1 MRDNDKEVRQLLR
14 SKHIDSLS
22 NNGYNLT
29 NGDKRQE
36 IGVPEHRVYN
46 PPGSSG
52 SMMSRAGAQVFGD
65 GFAGR
70 PIRMQ
75 DKEFGKRV
83 GNSIEDQQYGG
94 YNPNMVSQS

>member
-1 MRDNDKEVRQLLR
+1 M
-14 SKHIDSLS
+14 LS

-29 NGDKRQE
+29 NGEQRR
-36 IGVPEHRVYN
+36 GVEVPQHPTYN

-52 SMMSRAGAQVFGD
+52 SALGRAGAQVFGD

-75 DKEFGKRV
+75 EKLFGKRV
-83 GNSIEDQQYGG
+83 GNSMDEPSNYVG
-94 YNPNMVSQS
+94 SAQSA